1 VGDVGEGG
9 GDFGGGVVVGVVD
22 GLLAARR
29 GGGGEG
35 VGDGAVGEDGEVHDG
50 GGDEQVLL
58 EGLLRASQQA
68 WDSYSP
74 LKKEKDSAISA
85 ARRFYY

>member
-1 VGDVGEGG
+1 MSKVWEGG
-9 GDFGGGVVVGVVD
+9 GDFGGGVVVGVEKC
-22 GLLAARR
+22 LLAAGSR
-29 GGGGEG
+29 GTGEG

-50 GGDEQVLL
+50 GGDEQLLL

-85 ARRFYY
+85 A